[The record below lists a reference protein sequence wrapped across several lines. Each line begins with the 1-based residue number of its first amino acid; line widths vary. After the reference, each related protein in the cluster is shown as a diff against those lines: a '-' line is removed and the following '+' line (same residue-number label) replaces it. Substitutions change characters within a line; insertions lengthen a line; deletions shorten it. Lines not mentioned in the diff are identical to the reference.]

1 MSAIERLPSLKDEPP
16 MDEARFLKFLE
27 ARGEDERWELIDGE
41 PVLMMHP
48 PSLKHHI
55 IGQNLERLL
64 NDALETQASK
74 LFAIREIGL
83 AVEDKPSFR
92 PQADVA
98 VIDDDHGDNPY
109 FAERFYLVAEVLSDS
124 NTREFISTKRL
135 RYADHADC
143 LHVLIISQADFA
155 VEIWSRSNGW
165 QGRVL
170 RSPED
175 LVELPEFGFTCRVV
189 DIYARTDLVRRHRA

>member
-48 PSLKHHI
+48 PSLKHQI

-64 NDALETQASK
+64 TDALESQASK
-74 LFAIREIGL
+74 MFAIREIGL
-83 AVEDKPSFR
+83 AVEDRPSFR

-124 NTREFISTKRL
+124 NTLEYVSAKRL
-135 RYADHADC
+135 RYTEHSGC
-143 LHVLIISQADFA
+143 LYVLILSQADKA
-155 VEIWSRSNGW
+155 VEIWSRGEGW
-165 QGRVL
+165 QGRVY
-170 RSPED
+170 RSPD
-175 LVELPEFGFTCRVV
+175 DRIDLPEFGFSCALR
-189 DIYARTDLVRRHRA
+189 DLYARTDLA

>member
-1 MSAIERLPSLKDEPP
+1 MSAIETLPSMHDARP

-27 ARGEDERWELIDGE
+27 ARSEDERWELIDGE
-41 PVLMMHP
+41 PVMMMHP
-48 PSLKHHI
+48 PSLKHQI
-55 IGQNLERLL
+55 IGQNLEQRL
-64 NDALETQASK
+64 NDALEASGSEQ
-74 LFAIREIGL
+74 FAIREIGL
-83 AVEDKPSFR
+83 SVEAHPGFR

-98 VIDDDHGDNPY
+98 IIDSIEGNPY

-124 NTREFISTKRL
+124 NTPEFISTKRL
-135 RYADHADC
+135 RYADHPDC
-143 LHVLIISQADFA
+143 LHVLIISQNDFA

-175 LVELPEFGFTCRVV
+175 RIDLPEVGFSCAVG
-189 DIYARTDLVRRHRA
+189 DLYSRTDLMRRRPR

>member
-1 MSAIERLPSLKDEPP
+1 MSAIETLPSMQDARP

-27 ARGEDERWELIDGE
+27 ARSEDERWELIDGE
-41 PVLMMHP
+41 PVMMMHP
-48 PSLKHHI
+48 PSLKHQRI
-55 IGQNLERLL
+55 ASNLERLL
-64 NDALETQASK
+64 NDVFDKTRPELDAM
-74 LFAIREIGL
+74 REIGL
-83 AVEDKPSFR
+83 AVEAHSDFR

-98 VIDDDHGDNPY
+98 VVDREPNGVY

-124 NTREFISTKRL
+124 NTPEFISTKRL
-135 RYADHADC
+135 RYADHPDC
-143 LHVLIISQADFA
+143 LHVLIISQNDFA

-175 LVELPEFGFTCRVV
+175 RIDLPEFGFSCAVG
-189 DIYARTDLVRRHRA
+189 DLYSRTDLMRRRPR

>member
-16 MDEARFLKFLE
+16 MDEARFLRFLE
-27 ARGEDERWELIDGE
+27 ARGEGERWELIDGE

-48 PSLKHHI
+48 PSLKHQI

-64 NDALETQASK
+64 NDALESQGSK
-74 LFAIREIGL
+74 MFAIREIGL
-83 AVEDKPSFR
+83 AVEDRPSFR

-124 NTREFISTKRL
+124 NTLEYVSTKRL
-135 RYADHADC
+135 RYTEHSGC
-143 LHVLIISQADFA
+143 LYVLILSQADRA
-155 VEIWSRSNGW
+155 VEIWSRGEGW
-165 QGRVL
+165 QGRVY
-170 RSPED
+170 RSPD
-175 LVELPEFGFTCRVV
+175 DRIDLPEFGFSCALR
-189 DIYARTDLVRRHRA
+189 DLYARTDLA